1 MRRFF
6 AALLISALAQPALAE
21 PPKAGTIAPD
31 LAFTELLQ
39 APDGAMA
46 DWPSLHGKAV
56 VLTFWATWCVPC
68 VAESPLLNALAAS
81 VDPAKVQFIGADFN
95 GEDPKRIEAFLKK
108 HPISAWIGIDPAKET
123 QRRFGVHAIP
133 ITLIIGPDGRVA
145 HVTDHPETLKAEQ
158 LAALAEGQTVMFGGA
173 TADAKLQAEQK
184 KLAAQAEKE
193 KLASF
198 KASNGRTLASAK
210 GITLSET
217 ARPVQDGL
225 PADLVRKAV
234 WTSGRFDLLS
244 ARLQDLAAE
253 VTGIPAARVTLS
265 GISSEQRY
273 NLHVD
278 RPGADQKTLESAVA
292 AIISSGLHV
301 KIERRTV
308 EKEVLILT
316 AAPEASR
323 HLDGPGAQ
331 ADHYCLFMPV
341 PPDKALLCAGGSLN
355 ALAEAAQDALG
366 TPVVN
371 ETDLTGSVTTTLPLP
386 SPDLASLSKVMAEG
400 LGFALTPAKRSI
412 EMVMV
417 SAAP

>member
-1 MRRFF
+1 VLEGIAMRRFF

-68 VAESPLLNALAAS
+68 VADSPLLNALAAS

-95 GEDPKRIEAFLKK
+95 GEDPKKIEAFLKK

-145 HVTDHPETLKAEQ
+145 HVTDHPETLKAER

-217 ARPVQDGL
+217 A
-225 PADLVRKAV
+225 PAPKPTTIACSCRSHPIK
-234 WTSGRFDLLS
+234 RYS
-244 ARLQDLAAE
+244 AR
-253 VTGIPAARVTLS
+253 AARSMLLPKRRRMRS
-265 GISSEQRY
+265 AHRSS
-273 NLHVD
+273 
-278 RPGADQKTLESAVA
+278 T
-292 AIISSGLHV
+292 
-301 KIERRTV
+301 
-308 EKEVLILT
+308 
-316 AAPEASR
+316 
-323 HLDGPGAQ
+323 
-331 ADHYCLFMPV
+331 
-341 PPDKALLCAGGSLN
+341 
-355 ALAEAAQDALG
+355 
-366 TPVVN
+366 
-371 ETDLTGSVTTTLPLP
+371 
-386 SPDLASLSKVMAEG
+386 
-400 LGFALTPAKRSI
+400 KRI
-412 EMVMV
+412 
-417 SAAP
+417 